1 MTKANENRLQVAID
15 YCESLPDSAKTN
27 IKGKLYTQVVHRV
40 VAFRKA
46 YGDHGRITTK
56 IHEST
61 ENRVL
66 IEAFVHV
73 YDGKTWHLIGND
85 WAEEFRNDGPIN
97 KKSATENC
105 STSAIGRALASCG
118 LGGGEYAS
126 ADEVEYAIEEKKGVI
141 EKPKEVPKPVTDIPK
156 PVAEV
161 KTEPKEEPKA
171 EEVDD
176 EKEEEM
182 FSFTQTMIQM
192 VDMMESHEA
201 LNSYWEDPQ
210 NAPQIETLEN
220 NYPKYF
226 KTLKEVFVRKYEEIE
241 QGKATK
247 GETNA

>member
-1 MTKANENRLQVAID
+1 MTKANENRLQIAID
-15 YCESLPDSAKTN
+15 YMEGLPDEKPFKVN
-27 IKGKLYTQVVHRV
+27 IKGKWYAQVATRI

-46 YGDHGRITTK
+46 YGDQGRITTK

-66 IEAFVHV
+66 MEASVYVH
-73 YDGKTWHLIGND
+73 DGKTWQLIGND
-85 WAEEFRNDGPIN
+85 FAEEFRNDGPIN

-126 ADEVEYAIEEKKGVI
+126 ADEVEYAVEEKQGVT
-141 EKPKEVPKPVTDIPK
+141 PK
-156 PVAEV
+156 
-161 KTEPKEEPKA
+161 PKA
-171 EEVDD
+171 EPKPKPEPQA
-176 EKEEEM
+176 KEESREEMSEEQSEM
-182 FSFTQTMIQM
+182 FSFTQAMIGM
-192 VDMMESHEA
+192 VDMMDSHEA
-201 LNSYWEDPQ
+201 LNSYWGDPE
-210 NAPQIETLEN
+210 NISKIEVLEN

>member
-1 MTKANENRLQVAID
+1 MTKANENRLQIAID

-46 YGDHGRITTK
+46 YGDQGRITTK

-66 IEAFVHV
+66 IESFIHV

-126 ADEVEYAIEEKKGVI
+126 AEEVEYAIEEKKGVV
-141 EKPKEVPKPVTDIPK
+141 EKPKEVPKPV
-156 PVAEV
+156 AEV
-161 KTEPKEEPKA
+161 KPKEEPEAK
-171 EEVDD
+171 EVDD
-176 EKEEEM
+176 EKEKEM

-210 NAPQIETLEN
+210 NTPQIETLEN

-247 GETNA
+247 GETNAEL

>member
-1 MTKANENRLQVAID
+1 
-15 YCESLPDSAKTN
+15 
-27 IKGKLYTQVVHRV
+27 
-40 VAFRKA
+40 
-46 YGDHGRITTK
+46 
-56 IHEST
+56 
-61 ENRVL
+61 
-66 IEAFVHV
+66 
-73 YDGKTWHLIGND
+73 
-85 WAEEFRNDGPIN
+85 
-97 KKSATENC
+97 
-105 STSAIGRALASCG
+105 
-118 LGGGEYAS
+118 
-126 ADEVEYAIEEKKGVI
+126 VI
-141 EKPKEVPKPVTDIPK
+141 EKPKEVPKPVAEIPK

-176 EKEEEM
+176 EKEKEM
-182 FSFTQTMIQM
+182 FSFTQAMIQM

-210 NAPQIETLEN
+210 NTPQIETLEN